1 MESPYEYHN
10 DMLGVQARY
19 LCKGRNASKC
29 SLFLIS
35 ERGLQHRIKNLAI
48 RKLRLQSP
56 GFPMLV
62 AWASL
67 PIAWQ
72 DALIKVFGA
81 PPKKVRVPLFESKY
95 ERDAKALGYYS
106 SCITKAGVALTDQ
119 AIEEYTVNASVL
131 NTLSKVY
138 SERVGYR
145 KSLRGSTKTAWEAS
159 VDECNRVREKYMH
172 TLPSNPIRLRQKL
185 NDYKK
190 NGYMVLVHGGWGNGC
205 ARKVNEDVEL
215 LLNSLFAKQN
225 HKPTATEI
233 AHQFEGFLS
242 GYIELTNEKT
252 GEVYNPA
259 DYSIK
264 SLSTA
269 TVTSYL
275 AEWRNAIGTQA
286 ARSGDRQKL
295 MQRFKPYA
303 SMDQP
308 KMAGSLISVDDRQPP
323 FEYAKGKRLWFYNA
337 IDVGSECFTC
347 WVYGK
352 TKEGIIVEFYRQL
365 VRNYTMW
372 GLSMPAELEGEM
384 SLNSSF
390 LSTFLREGA
399 MFEYVRIEAN
409 KARGKRIEA
418 YYRQLRY
425 DLEKKREGWLAR
437 PFAISEANEAGP
449 GPVSQIPF
457 EKIAEGCLRDIETW
471 NNMPHSK
478 IKGKTRWEVFLELQN
493 PDIKPTNWRAILP
506 SLGYKT
512 RTSCRVGIV
521 NLQYEEYL
529 IGDADGICTGDKLIH
544 LMDIVE
550 GQELDVYW
558 LDDNAGKVMKAL
570 VYLANGDRYLCELHP
585 KPRYNRARIE
595 QMDADTDALELM
607 SRYTNTIDGFM
618 SRQKKTLER
627 ICVEDKR
634 PVTLNQKFQIGI
646 PKPLA
651 LHATAGKAEML
662 PTLEEFESDFGKVSY
677 SRSLKDRF

>member
-10 DMLGVQARY
+10 DILGVQARY
-19 LCKGRNASKC
+19 LFEGRNASEH
-29 SLFLIS
+29 SLQLIG
-35 ERGLQHRIKNLAI
+35 ERGLQHRIKNDAI
-48 RKLRLQSP
+48 RKLRPQSP
-56 GFPMLV
+56 GFSMLV
-62 AWASL
+62 TWASL
-67 PIAWQ
+67 PQAWR
-72 DALIKVFGA
+72 DALVKKFGA
-81 PPKKVRVPLFESKY
+81 PPEKVRVPLFESKY
-95 ERDAKALGYYS
+95 ERDARALAFYS
-106 SCITKAGVALTDQ
+106 SCETKAGVALTDE

-131 NTLSKVY
+131 NTLNKVY
-138 SERVGYR
+138 TERVGYR
-145 KSLRGSTKTAWEAS
+145 KSLRGSTKTAWEAT
-159 VDECNRVREKYMH
+159 VDECNRVREKFGH
-172 TLPSNPIRLRQKL
+172 TLPSNPTRLRQKL
-185 NDYKK
+185 NEYKK
-190 NGYMVLVHGGWGNGC
+190 NGYKVLIHGGWGNDC
-205 ARKVNEDVEL
+205 ARKVDDDIEQ
-215 LLNSLFAKQN
+215 LLNCLFAKQE

-233 AHQFEGFLS
+233 ARQFDGFLS

-252 GEVYNPA
+252 GEVYNPS

-264 SLSTA
+264 SLSKV
-269 TVTSYL
+269 TVTNYL

-286 ARSGDRQKL
+286 VRSGDRQKL

-308 KMAGSLISVDDRQPP
+308 KMAGSLISIDDRQPP

-337 IDVGSECFTC
+337 IDIGSECFTC

-352 TKEGIIVEFYRQL
+352 TKEGIIIDFYRQL

-390 LSTFLREGA
+390 LNTFLREGA

-449 GPVSQIPF
+449 GQVPQIPY
-457 EKIAEGCLRDIETW
+457 EKIVEGCLRDIETW

-478 IKGKTRWEVFLELQN
+478 IKGKTRWEVFLESQN
-493 PDIKPTNWRAILP
+493 PDVQPTNWRAILP

-512 RTSCRVGIV
+512 RTSCHVGIT

-529 IGDADGICTGDKLIH
+529 IGDAEGICTGDKLLH

-550 GQELDVYW
+550 GRELDVYW
-558 LDDNAGKVMKAL
+558 LDDNVGKVMKAL
-570 VYLANGDRYLCELHP
+570 VYLADGDRYICELHP

-595 QMDADTDALELM
+595 QKDADKKALELM
-607 SRYTNTIDGFM
+607 SRYTATIDGYM
-618 SRQKKTLER
+618 SRQKKKLER
-627 ICVEDKR
+627 IHIEDKR
-634 PVTLNQKFQIGI
+634 PVTPNRKFQISELKPMPI
-646 PKPLA
+646 P
-651 LHATAGKAEML
+651 TAEHKVEMM
-662 PTLEEFESDFGKVSY
+662 PALEEFENERCEVSY